1 MLIRKGEEE
10 CVKLMEESASM
21 EQKMKELESDTQ
33 LLAERLKFLQN
44 YQVISYN
51 WCINLL
57 AIQY

>member
-21 EQKMKELESDTQ
+21 EQKMRELESDTQ
-33 LLAERLKFLQN
+33 LLAERLTFLQN

-57 AIQY
+57 TIQY

>member
-21 EQKMKELESDTQ
+21 EQKMRELESDTQ

>member
-57 AIQY
+57 TIQY